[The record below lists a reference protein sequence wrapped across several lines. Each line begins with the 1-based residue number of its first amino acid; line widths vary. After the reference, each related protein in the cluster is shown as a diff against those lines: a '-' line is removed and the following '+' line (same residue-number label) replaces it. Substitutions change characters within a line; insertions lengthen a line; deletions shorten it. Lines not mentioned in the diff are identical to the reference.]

1 MNAGGC
7 YYVSSNVHNCFFLY
21 VTGKFERESV
31 QKQRKAAALNVL
43 RLLKVQ
49 CYCLYF
55 AISSLSRSFDTPK
68 YLRMF
73 SSAYAGRSSMK

>member
-1 MNAGGC
+1 MFHRTFITAFFFMLLENSSGSLCKSNEKQPRACCNGC
-7 YYVSSNVHNCFFLY
+7 L
-21 VTGKFERESV
+21 R
-31 QKQRKAAALNVL
+31 VL
-43 RLLKVQ
+43 